1 MIKVNDWKDL
11 QDVLASLD
19 SEEYIKIK
27 IGNTTIDLFY
37 DKENDKFSLF
47 EDCHVEFRDLD
58 EMDTYIQWWYLVN

>member
-37 DKENDKFSLF
+37 DKKNDKFSLF

>member
-19 SEEYIKIK
+19 SEEYLKIK

-47 EDCHVEFRDLD
+47 EDCHVEFRDLEQMSD
-58 EMDTYIQWWYLVN
+58 YIQFWYLA

>member
-27 IGNTTIDLFY
+27 IGNTEIDLFY
-37 DKENDKFSLF
+37 DTENDKFSLF